1 MYWERVT
8 EEIFV
13 FTSERY
19 ARVNSV
25 AVLTKE
31 GVVVIDALP
40 FPDEARQIAQ
50 FLDIRGKGQFH
61 SLMLTHHHIDH
72 VYGLYAFPEHLELYA
87 HALCRQNLMES
98 GEESLAEA
106 RANNSAFAEVQ
117 IRIPTVTFQ
126 EENLLVKAG
135 DRTFRLMRLPGHTID
150 NIGVYI
156 EEEKVLISG
165 DATMA
170 IPIIAQ
176 GDWRTQ
182 RKTLQKI
189 KDLEPLTVIQG
200 HGEVILR
207 GEVDTVMDLYL
218 DYLTCVEEKAREV
231 LEEEKPRD
239 VIWDIPLED
248 CGLERVPLGV
258 ASHQLHVANIFTI
271 YDQLKA
277 EQKVE
282 VNAPAETNA

>member
-25 AVLTKE
+25 AVLTKD
-31 GVVVIDALP
+31 GVVAIDALP

-50 FLDIRGKGQFH
+50 FLDVRGKGQFH

-72 VYGLYAFPEHLELYA
+72 VYGLYAFPDHLDLFA
-87 HALCRQNLMES
+87 HALCRKTLRET
-98 GEESLAEA
+98 GEQSLAEA
-106 RANNSAFAEVQ
+106 RANNPAFAEVEL
-117 IRIPTVTFQ
+117 RIPTVTFD
-126 EENLLVKAG
+126 EGELLVKAG
-135 DRTFRLMRLPGHTID
+135 DRTFRLFRLPGHAED

-156 EEEKVLISG
+156 EEERVLISG

-176 GDWRTQ
+176 GDWR
-182 RKTLQKI
+182 RELETLQKI
-189 KDLEPLTVIQG
+189 KELEPLTVIQG

-207 GEVDTVMDLYL
+207 GEVDTVMDLYR

-231 LEEEKPRD
+231 LEQGRPRD
-239 VIWDIPLED
+239 TIWDIPLEA

-271 YDQLKA
+271 YDQLQA
-277 EQKVE
+277 EQGDRPTTE
-282 VNAPAETNA
+282 E

>member
-31 GVVVIDALP
+31 GVVAIDALP

-50 FLDIRGKGQFH
+50 FLDVRGKGQFH

-72 VYGLYAFPEHLELYA
+72 VYGLYAFPDHLDLFA
-87 HALCRQNLMES
+87 HALCRKTLLET
-98 GEESLAEA
+98 GEQSLTEA
-106 RANNSAFAEVQ
+106 RANNPAFAEVEL
-117 IRIPTVTFQ
+117 RIPTVTFD
-126 EENLLVKAG
+126 EGELLVKAG
-135 DRTFRLMRLPGHTID
+135 DRTFRLFRLPGHAED

-156 EEEKVLISG
+156 EEERVLISG

-176 GDWRTQ
+176 GDWR
-182 RKTLQKI
+182 RERETLKRI
-189 KDLEPLTVIQG
+189 KELEPLTVIQG

-218 DYLTCVEEKAREV
+218 DYLTCVEEKAREII
-231 LEEEKPRD
+231 EKDQPRD
-239 VIWDIPLED
+239 TIWDIPLED

-258 ASHQLHVANIFTI
+258 ASHQLHVANIFTMH
-271 YDQLKA
+271 DQLKA
-277 EQKVE
+277 E
-282 VNAPAETNA
+282 AEQESDTTMEE